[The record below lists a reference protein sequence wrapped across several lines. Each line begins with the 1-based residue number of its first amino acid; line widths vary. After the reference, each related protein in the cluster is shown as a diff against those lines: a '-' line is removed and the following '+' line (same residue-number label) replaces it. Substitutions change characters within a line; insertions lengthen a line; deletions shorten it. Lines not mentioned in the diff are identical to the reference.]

1 MHEEIDANFLADLFN
16 RIAILLEI
24 KGEDRFKINA
34 YRRVAESLEK
44 ETRDIF
50 ELYREGKLME
60 IPGVGKAIA
69 QKISEILESGKLEF
83 YQRLTSEIPE
93 KLIYLREVPE
103 MGPKRIKAVW
113 EKLGIDSVDKLE
125 QAARQ
130 GKLRDLP
137 GFGPKVEQKILDAIL
152 AIKERR
158 LNRRFPLGEGW
169 KLSELV
175 TGRLSR
181 CNGVVMSSPAGSL
194 RRMKDT
200 IGDLDILVAAKTEAA
215 DEVIRAFTELD
226 MVEEVMLSGPTKT
239 SVRFKDDLQC
249 DLRIVE
255 PSRWGTALQYFT
267 GSQQHNVLLREVA
280 LKNNLSLSEYAVT
293 DKASGREIV
302 CASEEEVYRILGM
315 SWIPPEIREGTIEI
329 KLALKDGLPRLV
341 ELGDIKGDL
350 QMHSTYSDGRRSI
363 REMAEKAL
371 LLGRS
376 YILVTDHSQGLGVAR
391 GLSIE
396 RLRNQWRE
404 IDKLNEEFEGK
415 LVKLKGAEVEVK
427 ADGTLDYPD
436 DVLGQLDVV
445 VASIHSSL
453 RQDKDRL
460 TERYLKAVTHPLV
473 HILAHPT
480 GRLFGVREGA
490 NADWDIIFNAAASC
504 KTFLEIN
511 AHPSRLDLSERHI
524 RQAHALGCRFVVST
538 DAHDLHEEDYMI
550 FGVSQARR
558 AWLEARDIV
567 NTLPLKEFMAQ
578 LKR

>member
-103 MGPKRIKAVW
+103 MGPKRIKTVW

-280 LKNNLSLSEYAVT
+280 LKNNLSLSEYAIT

-415 LVKLKGAEVEVK
+415 LVILKGAEVEVK

>member
-302 CASEEEVYRILGM
+302 CASEGEVYRILGM

-376 YILVTDHSQGLGVAR
+376 YMLVTDHSQGLGVAR

-415 LVKLKGAEVEVK
+415 LVILKGAEVEVK

>member
-1 MHEEIDANFLADLFN
+1 MHEEIDVNFLADLFN

-93 KLIYLREVPE
+93 KLIYLREIPE
-103 MGPKRIKAVW
+103 MGPKRIKTVW

-363 REMAEKAL
+363 REMTEKAL

-415 LVKLKGAEVEVK
+415 LVILKGAEVEVK

-480 GRLFGVREGA
+480 GRLFGVREEA

>member
-226 MVEEVMLSGPTKT
+226 MVEEIMLSGPTKT

-293 DKASGREIV
+293 DKPSGREIV

-415 LVKLKGAEVEVK
+415 LVILKGAEVEVK

>member
-226 MVEEVMLSGPTKT
+226 MVEEIMLSGPTKT

-415 LVKLKGAEVEVK
+415 LVILKGAEVEVK

-453 RQDKDRL
+453 RQNKDRL

>member
-200 IGDLDILVAAKTEAA
+200 IGDLDILVAAKTAAA

-226 MVEEVMLSGPTKT
+226 MVEEIMLSGPTKT

-415 LVKLKGAEVEVK
+415 LVILKGAEVEVK

-453 RQDKDRL
+453 RQNKDRL

>member
-415 LVKLKGAEVEVK
+415 LVILKGAEVEVK

-480 GRLFGVREGA
+480 GRLFGVREEA

>member
-103 MGPKRIKAVW
+103 MGPKRIKTVW

-226 MVEEVMLSGPTKT
+226 MVEEIMLSGPTKT

-415 LVKLKGAEVEVK
+415 LVILKGAEVEVK

-524 RQAHALGCRFVVST
+524 RQAHALGCRFVIST

>member
-226 MVEEVMLSGPTKT
+226 MVEEIMLSGPTKT

-415 LVKLKGAEVEVK
+415 LVILKGAEVEVK

>member
-1 MHEEIDANFLADLFN
+1 M
-16 RIAILLEI
+16 
-24 KGEDRFKINA
+24 
-34 YRRVAESLEK
+34 
-44 ETRDIF
+44 
-50 ELYREGKLME
+50 
-60 IPGVGKAIA
+60 
-69 QKISEILESGKLEF
+69 
-83 YQRLTSEIPE
+83 
-93 KLIYLREVPE
+93 
-103 MGPKRIKAVW
+103 
-113 EKLGIDSVDKLE
+113 
-125 QAARQ
+125 
-130 GKLRDLP
+130 
-137 GFGPKVEQKILDAIL
+137 
-152 AIKERR
+152 
-158 LNRRFPLGEGW
+158 
-169 KLSELV
+169 
-175 TGRLSR
+175 
-181 CNGVVMSSPAGSL
+181 
-194 RRMKDT
+194 
-200 IGDLDILVAAKTEAA
+200 
-215 DEVIRAFTELD
+215 
-226 MVEEVMLSGPTKT
+226 
-239 SVRFKDDLQC
+239 
-249 DLRIVE
+249 
-255 PSRWGTALQYFT
+255 
-267 GSQQHNVLLREVA
+267 
-280 LKNNLSLSEYAVT
+280 
-293 DKASGREIV
+293 
-302 CASEEEVYRILGM
+302 YRILGM

-363 REMAEKAL
+363 REMTEKAL

-415 LVKLKGAEVEVK
+415 LVILKGAEVEVK

>member
-103 MGPKRIKAVW
+103 MGPKRIKTVW

-415 LVKLKGAEVEVK
+415 LVILKGAEVEVK

>member
-226 MVEEVMLSGPTKT
+226 MVEEIMLSGPTKT

-302 CASEEEVYRILGM
+302 CASEGEVYRILGM

-376 YILVTDHSQGLGVAR
+376 YMLVTDHSQGLGVAR

-415 LVKLKGAEVEVK
+415 LVILKGAEVEVK

>member
-1 MHEEIDANFLADLFN
+1 MVLLVMLQGNTAKPSIPGGNLYMHEEIDANFLADLFN

-103 MGPKRIKAVW
+103 MGPKRIKTVW

-200 IGDLDILVAAKTEAA
+200 IGDLDILVAAKLKP
-215 DEVIRAFTELD
+215 R
-226 MVEEVMLSGPTKT
+226 TK
-239 SVRFKDDLQC
+239 L
-249 DLRIVE
+249 
-255 PSRWGTALQYFT
+255 
-267 GSQQHNVLLREVA
+267 
-280 LKNNLSLSEYAVT
+280 
-293 DKASGREIV
+293 
-302 CASEEEVYRILGM
+302 
-315 SWIPPEIREGTIEI
+315 
-329 KLALKDGLPRLV
+329 
-341 ELGDIKGDL
+341 
-350 QMHSTYSDGRRSI
+350 
-363 REMAEKAL
+363 
-371 LLGRS
+371 
-376 YILVTDHSQGLGVAR
+376 
-391 GLSIE
+391 
-396 RLRNQWRE
+396 
-404 IDKLNEEFEGK
+404 
-415 LVKLKGAEVEVK
+415 
-427 ADGTLDYPD
+427 
-436 DVLGQLDVV
+436 
-445 VASIHSSL
+445 
-453 RQDKDRL
+453 
-460 TERYLKAVTHPLV
+460 
-473 HILAHPT
+473 
-480 GRLFGVREGA
+480 
-490 NADWDIIFNAAASC
+490 
-504 KTFLEIN
+504 
-511 AHPSRLDLSERHI
+511 
-524 RQAHALGCRFVVST
+524 
-538 DAHDLHEEDYMI
+538 
-550 FGVSQARR
+550 
-558 AWLEARDIV
+558 
-567 NTLPLKEFMAQ
+567 
-578 LKR
+578 

>member
-226 MVEEVMLSGPTKT
+226 MVEEIMLSGPTKT

>member
-1 MHEEIDANFLADLFN
+1 
-16 RIAILLEI
+16 
-24 KGEDRFKINA
+24 
-34 YRRVAESLEK
+34 
-44 ETRDIF
+44 
-50 ELYREGKLME
+50 
-60 IPGVGKAIA
+60 
-69 QKISEILESGKLEF
+69 
-83 YQRLTSEIPE
+83 
-93 KLIYLREVPE
+93 
-103 MGPKRIKAVW
+103 
-113 EKLGIDSVDKLE
+113 
-125 QAARQ
+125 
-130 GKLRDLP
+130 
-137 GFGPKVEQKILDAIL
+137 
-152 AIKERR
+152 
-158 LNRRFPLGEGW
+158 
-169 KLSELV
+169 
-175 TGRLSR
+175 
-181 CNGVVMSSPAGSL
+181 
-194 RRMKDT
+194 
-200 IGDLDILVAAKTEAA
+200 
-215 DEVIRAFTELD
+215 

-280 LKNNLSLSEYAVT
+280 LKNNLSLSEYAIT

-376 YILVTDHSQGLGVAR
+376 YILVTDHSKGLGVAR

-415 LVKLKGAEVEVK
+415 LVILKGAEVEVK

-473 HILAHPT
+473 HILAHPR
-480 GRLFGVREGA
+480 GGF
-490 NADWDIIFNAAASC
+490 
-504 KTFLEIN
+504 
-511 AHPSRLDLSERHI
+511 
-524 RQAHALGCRFVVST
+524 LGC
-538 DAHDLHEEDYMI
+538 A
-550 FGVSQARR
+550 
-558 AWLEARDIV
+558 
-567 NTLPLKEFMAQ
+567 
-578 LKR
+578 KRQMPIGT

>member
-226 MVEEVMLSGPTKT
+226 MVEEIMLSGPTKT

-363 REMAEKAL
+363 REMTEKAL

-415 LVKLKGAEVEVK
+415 LVILKGAEVEVK

>member
-1 MHEEIDANFLADLFN
+1 MQGEIDVNSLADLFD

-24 KGEDRFKINA
+24 KGEDRFKVNA
-34 YRRVAESLEK
+34 YRRAAESLRN

-50 ELYREGKLME
+50 ELYREGKLTE

-83 YQRLTSEIPE
+83 YERLTSEIPE
-93 KLIYLREVPE
+93 KLISLHDVPE

-113 EKLGIDSVDKLE
+113 EKLGIDSIDKLE

-137 GFGPKVEQKILDAIL
+137 GFGSKVEQKILDAVL

-169 KLSELV
+169 KLYEQLIE
-175 TGRLSR
+175 RLSK
-181 CNGVVMSSPAGSL
+181 CDGVAMSSPAGSL
-194 RRMKDT
+194 RRMKET
-200 IGDLDILVAAKTEAA
+200 IGDLDILVAAKPEAA
-215 DEVIRAFTELD
+215 DEVIKTFTDLD

-239 SVRFKDDLQC
+239 SVRFKGGLQG

-280 LKNNLSLSEYAVT
+280 LKNNLSLSEYALT
-293 DKASGREIV
+293 DKSSGKEIV
-302 CASEEEVYRILGM
+302 CASEEEVYRALGM
-315 SWIPPEIREGTIEI
+315 SWIPPEIREGTTEI
-329 KLALKDGLPRLV
+329 KLALENRLPRLV
-341 ELGDIKGDL
+341 ELDDIKGDL

-363 REMAEKAL
+363 REMAEKAIF
-371 LLGRS
+371 LGRS
-376 YILVTDHSQGLGVAR
+376 YILITDHSQGLGVAR
-391 GLSIE
+391 GLSLE
-396 RLRNQWRE
+396 RLRAQWHE

-415 LVKLKGAEVEVK
+415 LVILKGAEVEVK
-427 ADGTLDYPD
+427 VDGTLDYPD
-436 DVLGQLDVV
+436 DVLRQLDVV
-445 VASIHSSL
+445 VASIHSNL
-453 RQDKDRL
+453 RQDKDHL
-460 TERYLKAVTHPLV
+460 TERYIKAIMHPLV

-480 GRLFGVREGA
+480 GRLFGVREEA
-490 NADWDIIFNAAASC
+490 NADWDMIFNAAASC

-511 AHPSRLDLSERHI
+511 AHPSRLDLSERTI
-524 RQAHALGCRFVVST
+524 RQARFLGCRFVVST

-558 AWLEARDIV
+558 AWLEATDIV
-567 NTLPLKEFMAQ
+567 NALPLEEFLKQ

>member
-200 IGDLDILVAAKTEAA
+200 IGDLDILVAAKPEAA

-415 LVKLKGAEVEVK
+415 LVILKGAEVEVK

>member
-103 MGPKRIKAVW
+103 MGPKRIKTVW

-280 LKNNLSLSEYAVT
+280 LKNNLSLSEYAIT

-415 LVKLKGAEVEVK
+415 LVILKGAEVEVK

-480 GRLFGVREGA
+480 GRLFGVREEA

>member
-302 CASEEEVYRILGM
+302 CASEGEVYRILGM

-415 LVKLKGAEVEVK
+415 LVILKGAEVEVK

>member
-415 LVKLKGAEVEVK
+415 LVILKGAEVEVK

>member
-376 YILVTDHSQGLGVAR
+376 YMLVTDHSQGLGVAR

-415 LVKLKGAEVEVK
+415 LVILKGAEVEVK